1 MDVVLLDPT
10 VQPDIPMV
18 QLAQR
23 PDSFHGKRLGL
34 IDNGKHNG
42 RELVEAVFTLLEDEL
57 RPGEIVRRQVPT
69 TRPADAE
76 LLDEL
81 ARQCD
86 FVIEAV
92 GD

>member
-1 MDVVLLDPT
+1 
-10 VQPDIPMV
+10 MV
-18 QLAQR
+18 QLAPR
-23 PDSFHGKRLGL
+23 PESFHGKRLGL

-42 RELVEAVFTLLEDEL
+42 RELVEAVFTLLADEL
-57 RPGEIVRRQVPT
+57 RPGEIIRCQVPT